1 MSGPVRARDLRVNVQ
16 QLGFEKGMMTTLE
29 LLLEEMVLIRQL
41 TQGCVE
47 MQNEFV
53 RVISDLV
60 QISDELRNRV
70 ETQQK
75 MINGGHDG

>member
-70 ETQQK
+70 ESQQK